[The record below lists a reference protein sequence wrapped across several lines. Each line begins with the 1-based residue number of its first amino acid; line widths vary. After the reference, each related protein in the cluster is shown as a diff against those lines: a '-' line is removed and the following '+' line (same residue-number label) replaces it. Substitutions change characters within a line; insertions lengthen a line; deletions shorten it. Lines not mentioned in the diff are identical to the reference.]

1 MRRALAVLAAV
12 SLLGAALPGV
22 TLAARA
28 ERFTEVHT
36 SLFCD
41 GLSIGDNTGFL
52 SVDISDVFGTFGSL
66 VVWEPPAEPFVDPP
80 SIISGDAEISLST
93 DGTALHASFEMWT
106 FDPNNDPPFGDFV
119 GEATL
124 AASLTALGEPEPFS
138 FSFKEGN
145 RLIRVEGIRQAL
157 GVQGTV
163 VAPDAS
169 TGDLS
174 TCGAA
179 TESVTFF
186 GTNPAG
192 VPASFVS
199 RFEQT
204 SLSCHWE
211 TDGTFVDL
219 SAFSDEFGTFSD
231 LFLSSDT
238 GFIAGSSA
246 DTVLTTTVYSAAF
259 ELATEQGEP
268 AGTAT
273 ASAVLTP
280 TGEQFHTIDRQGG
293 FTFKFHGE
301 LISVDGTLQL
311 STASGDQT
319 LTMDDESCVAST
331 GQGVSHSVSPKGPK
345 PGPLPNDTPD
355 GAEPI
360 RIGHTVRVVTGGL
373 APDPEAPCVAGT
385 DPETGEEFFVPISYT
400 AWWTFSGTGG
410 DITVS
415 TAGSNFDTVLA
426 VYVLEDGKFV
436 QVACV
441 DDVFEPVFSFQ
452 AQVTIATEEGVT
464 YYVQA
469 GGFGG
474 STGRLRLTV
483 E

>member
-1 MRRALAVLAAV
+1 M
-12 SLLGAALPGV
+12 
-22 TLAARA
+22 
-28 ERFTEVHT
+28 
-36 SLFCD
+36 
-41 GLSIGDNTGFL
+41 
-52 SVDISDVFGTFGSL
+52 
-66 VVWEPPAEPFVDPP
+66 
-80 SIISGDAEISLST
+80 
-93 DGTALHASFEMWT
+93 
-106 FDPNNDPPFGDFV
+106 
-119 GEATL
+119 
-124 AASLTALGEPEPFS
+124 
-138 FSFKEGN
+138 
-145 RLIRVEGIRQAL
+145 
-157 GVQGTV
+157 
-163 VAPDAS
+163 
-169 TGDLS
+169 
-174 TCGAA
+174 
-179 TESVTFF
+179 
-186 GTNPAG
+186 
-192 VPASFVS
+192 
-199 RFEQT
+199 
-204 SLSCHWE
+204 
-211 TDGTFVDL
+211 FVDL
-219 SAFSDEFGTFSD
+219 SAFTDEFGTFSD
-231 LFLSSDT
+231 LFISSDT
-238 GFIAGSSA
+238 GFVSGSSA
-246 DTVLTTTVYSAAF
+246 DAVLTTTEYSAAF
-259 ELATEQGEP
+259 DLISEQREP

-280 TGEQFHTIDRQGG
+280 TGGEQFHPIDRQSG

-373 APDPEAPCVAGT
+373 APDPEAPCAAGT

-410 DITVS
+410 DLTVS
-415 TAGSNFDTVLA
+415 TAGSNFDTVLG
-426 VYVLEDGKFV
+426 VYLLEVGQFV

-441 DDVFEPVFSFQ
+441 DDVFEPVFSLQ